1 MNAIE
6 GVAET
11 FSFEEKAEA
20 ARIQKD
26 IEKITRTI
34 LSEKQS
40 LDSNF
45 VKLSQLIDE
54 VRRKK
59 YWLLGDFK
67 NFGEYI
73 ADCEARYGLKHSQL
87 YVGMKVTRN
96 LLPSVP
102 EQDLVDMGISKA
114 GVLSKYVE
122 QSGQKSIPKEILDAA
137 KNRKVGRDELDAQ
150 VNSRLHNVVP
160 EKGRWLALGGFFCD
174 DSERQE
180 IEDALDLAASVD
192 PVIPVDLPEWMQ
204 SKERYLRLAREFIA
218 AWGS

>member
-150 VNSRLHNVVP
+150 VNSKLHNVVP
-160 EKGRWLALGGFFCD
+160 ENGRWRNLGGFFAD
-174 DSERQE
+174 DGEWKE
-180 IEDALDLAASVD
+180 VEDALDLAGNID
-192 PVIPVDLPEWMQ
+192 PVVSNAIPNWQQL
-204 SKERYLRLAREFIA
+204 KEKVLRLAREFL
-218 AWGS
+218 GTYS

>member
-26 IEKITRTI
+26 IEKITRII

-40 LDSNF
+40 LESNF

-137 KNRKVGRDELDAQ
+137 RNRKTTREELDAQ
-150 VNSRLHNVVP
+150 VNSKLHNVVP
-160 EKGRWLALGGFFCD
+160 
-174 DSERQE
+174 
-180 IEDALDLAASVD
+180 ASMR
-192 PVIPVDLPEWMQ
+192 P
-204 SKERYLRLAREFIA
+204 R
-218 AWGS
+218 